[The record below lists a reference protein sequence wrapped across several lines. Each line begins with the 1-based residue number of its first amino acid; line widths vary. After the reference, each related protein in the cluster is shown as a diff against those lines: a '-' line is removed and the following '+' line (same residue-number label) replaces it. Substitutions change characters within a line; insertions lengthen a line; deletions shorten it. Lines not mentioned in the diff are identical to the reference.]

1 MSENI
6 LNLIMKENEQLN
18 NLQKGNDE
26 KEAFKESNYIKCNIP
41 WCRYCHL
48 NPKILPLE
56 ERK

>member
-6 LNLIMKENEQLN
+6 LNVIMKENEQLN

-41 WCRYCHL
+41 WCRY
-48 NPKILPLE
+48 
-56 ERK
+56 